1 MSLAAC
7 LPFNPG
13 DRVMRG
19 CDGPFATVI
28 ECCTRAEC
36 PQGIY
41 MVVLYD
47 ATGEEVGV
55 VASEFSPIPERRE
68 LIRPVSPS
76 AAVAHPSAVETLPA
90 LSGASPCGQGAVSGA
105 PLSADEQLILT
116 SVIDTIIHH
125 VERSDYD

>member
-1 MSLAAC
+1 VSLAAC

-41 MVVLYD
+41 MVVRYD

-68 LIRPVSPS
+68 LIRPIPQLAGVS
-76 AAVAHPSAVETLPA
+76 HPEPASTLPA

-105 PLSADEQLILT
+105 PLSELDYQR
-116 SVIDTIIHH
+116 VVDTLRRHTLGCDH
-125 VERSDYD
+125 D